1 MLTNNFFGAWD
12 ILNTIFISVTK
23 LNFSWLLIKDLN
35 CSYFTKFQLAIEDL
49 KRHPDLQVKST
60 DSVEVTVV
68 LLASFTADLIDR
80 LVQLYMGLI
89 AR

>member
-1 MLTNNFFGAWD
+1 M
-12 ILNTIFISVTK
+12 TK
-23 LNFSWLLIKDLN
+23 LNFSWLLIKDLK
-35 CSYFTKFQLAIEDL
+35 CSHITKFQLAIEDL

-89 AR
+89 MR